1 MADQDINQDI
11 AQLYAAWGI
20 SPDTVKQVQEAE
32 TRLSLRGRLDEVD
45 QLRAYNQLKVLRA
58 FQNAG
63 IAEAYFGGSTG
74 YGYGDEGRARLEQA
88 LAEIMG
94 AEAALLRLQISTG
107 TQAISMCFFGIL
119 RPGDELLCATGDVYD
134 SLKTSI
140 GHAQAQD
147 EGSLRDFGVSFK
159 KVDLLPDGR
168 PDLETLKQAIRPQT
182 KMVLIQRSRGYASR
196 PALGE
201 AEFRAICGTVQAA
214 RQSLRGTRAEN
225 LVIMADNCYGEFTA
239 RNEPCQWGADLV
251 AGSLIKNPGGGI
263 APTGG
268 YVAGRKE
275 LVELASARLSAP
287 GLNREVGPTLG
298 LTRQL
303 TQGLFMGPHVVG
315 ESLKGMILAAE
326 VLREAGFETSPG
338 PDDRRGDII
347 QTVTFG
353 EPEPMCA
360 FCEAVQAA
368 SPVDSFV
375 TPVPGPMPGYDHDV
389 IMAAGAFVSGAS
401 VELSADGPLC
411 PPYTAYMQGGLVYDQ
426 VKLALMI
433 AVERFKGKRQN

>member
-1 MADQDINQDI
+1 A
-11 AQLYAAWGI
+11 
-20 SPDTVKQVQEAE
+20 
-32 TRLSLRGRLDEVD
+32 VD

-58 FQNAG
+58 FQHAG

-74 YGYGDEGRARLEQA
+74 YGYGDEGRTRLEKA
-88 LAEIMG
+88 LAEIMA

-119 RPGDELLCATGDVYD
+119 RPGDELVSATGDVYD
-134 SLKTSI
+134 SLRTSI

-147 EGSLRDFGVSFK
+147 EGSLRDFGIKFK
-159 KVDLLPDGR
+159 KVALRPDGS
-168 PDLETLKQAIRPQT
+168 PDLAALTRAIGPQT

-201 AEFRAICGTVQAA
+201 AEFRAICQTVQAA
-214 RQSLRGTRAEN
+214 RQKLVGTRAGD

-239 RNEPCQWGADLV
+239 RTEPCQWGADLV
-251 AGSLIKNPGGGI
+251 AGSLIKNPGGGL

-268 YVAGRKE
+268 YVAGRE
-275 LVELASARLSAP
+275 RLVDLAAARLSAP

-298 LTRQL
+298 FTRQL
-303 TQGLFMGPHVVG
+303 TQGLYMSPHVVG

-326 VLREAGFETSPG
+326 VLQEAGFETSPG
-338 PDDRRGDII
+338 PDDARGDII

-353 EPEPMCA
+353 QPEPMCA

-375 TPVPGPMPGYDHDV
+375 TPVPGPMPGYEHDV
-389 IMAAGAFVSGAS
+389 IMAAGAFVSGSS

-433 AVERFKGKRQN
+433 AVERFKNKRQHLPE